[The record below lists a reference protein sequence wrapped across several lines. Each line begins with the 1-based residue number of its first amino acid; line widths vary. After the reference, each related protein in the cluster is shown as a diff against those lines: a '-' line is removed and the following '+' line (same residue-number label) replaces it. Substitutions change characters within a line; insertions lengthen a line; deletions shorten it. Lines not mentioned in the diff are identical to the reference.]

1 MSPAEAQIDALVAD
15 AEAGLPLGIS
25 QAFESA
31 RFDPAAADA
40 AADRIR
46 ARADASSLHLLLA
59 LRREAPAAYSELPPQ
74 VRAAVLVDALR
85 DVPQL
90 NDFGWME
97 PDGDGQDRTAGRALL
112 ELGDAAREGL
122 VALLGDDRP
131 APLGGSEA
139 ATISHLYG
147 YRRSDFAYRYLARLM
162 GRDPSFAADPGERD
176 VAIGALRDELA
187 HDGEPRG
194 GG

>member
-1 MSPAEAQIDALVAD
+1 VSARQAQIDALVAD

-25 QAFESA
+25 EAFETA
-31 RFDPAAADA
+31 RFDAADARA

-59 LRREAPAAYSELPPQ
+59 LRREAPDVYRELSPQ

-85 DVPQL
+85 EVPQL

-97 PDGDGQDRTAGRALL
+97 PGGDGQDRTAARALL
-112 ELGDAAREGL
+112 ELGDAAREPL
-122 VALLGDDRP
+122 AALLDDDRP
-131 APLGGSEA
+131 APLAGSEA
-139 ATISHLYG
+139 ATMSHLYG

-162 GRDPSFAADPGERD
+162 GRDPSCAADPGDRD
-176 VAIGALRDELA
+176 GAIRALRDELRRSA
-187 HDGEPRG
+187 QRG
-194 GG
+194 